1 MKEKVLIYQVL
12 PRLFGNK
19 NTNRKEN
26 GTIEENGCG
35 KLNHFND
42 TILARIHDMGFTHIW
57 YTGVIRHATQTNY
70 SSYGIPTQHAEVVKG
85 KAGSPYAITDYYD
98 IDPDLA
104 ENVSM
109 RMAEWESLIERTHK
123 AGMKVIMDFV
133 PNHVAR
139 EYHSICKP
147 AGVRDLGED
156 DDKNMHFS
164 TKNNFYYAW
173 GDLDLNDVRQSK
185 PEFKAYAEKD
195 AAIYELYVESPAR
208 ATGND
213 RFDNRPGCNDWY
225 ETVKLNYGIDYCDAG
240 ERSYHYEPVPS
251 TWGKM
256 TDILLY
262 WASKGVDGFRCDM
275 AEMVPTAFWS
285 YATQILKSRYPEII
299 VIGEVYD
306 PSQYR
311 NYVKAGFDYLY
322 DKVGMYDCLRGVI
335 RGKRPASS
343 ITHEWQEVDDIR
355 DHMLYF
361 LENHDEQRIAS
372 DFFCGDAMKAIPAA
386 AMSLFFQKN
395 PFMLYSGQEFGER
408 GMDKEGF
415 SGMDGRTT
423 IFDYWS
429 PVTLA
434 QAYQH
439 ALPKTANK
447 TGAGRKT
454 DGLTPEQKYL
464 AATYRQM
471 LRLANEE
478 KAIREGDTFDLMY
491 VNPGSDHFDPR
502 TNFAFLRK
510 KEEEVLLVVLNF
522 SIDARELGVCIPG
535 HAFDFLHLPEEEVSV
550 TELWSGG
557 RRKVELKKD
566 GIFPVS
572 IEANGVRIYKFNVKM
587 EESEFILNEHH
598 KEEFPP
604 AHTAEHLLNQLMV
617 RMFGC
622 ERSRNAHIERKKSKM
637 TFVIDHKPSRQEE
650 KEIEAEMNRLIE
662 ADMPVTYEF
671 VDRDHI
677 PADVKLDRLPEDA
690 SETLRLVRIG
700 DYDVCPC
707 IGKHVRSTA
716 QIGKFVMLG
725 TNWDEASH
733 SLRIRFKIVQ

>member
-12 PRLFGNK
+12 PRLFGNN

-109 RMAEWESLIERTHK
+109 RMAEWESLIKRTHK

-195 AAIYELYVESPAR
+195 AAIYEPYVESPAR

-225 ETVKLNYGIDYCDAG
+225 ETVKLNYGIDYCDASG
-240 ERSYHYEPVPS
+240 RSYHYEPVPS

-335 RGKRPASS
+335 CGKRPASS

-439 ALPKTANK
+439 AFPKTVNK